1 MAEGDESYDEMMR
14 VQLLM
19 YRIGAFLYVG
29 ICRLISF
36 VRRMKLDGVGRL
48 GTNFAPELAM
58 IVPFGRKGLPL
69 FTAICALA
77 MNASAAVYYVDGNNA
92 SANDSNSGIA
102 SAPWK
107 TISKA
112 NSTLVAGGTVFI

>member
-1 MAEGDESYDEMMR
+1 MR
-14 VQLLM
+14 VHFLM
-19 YRIGAFLYVG
+19 YRIGAFLYVV

-36 VRRMKLDGVGRL
+36 VRRMKLDGVVRL
-48 GTNFAPELAM
+48 GTNFAGESAM
-58 IVPFGRKGLPL
+58 IVPFGRKGLPF

-77 MNASAAVYYVDGNNA
+77 MNASAVVYYVDGNNG
-92 SANDSNSGIA
+92 NDSNSGTA

-112 NSTLVAGGTVFI
+112 NSTLVA